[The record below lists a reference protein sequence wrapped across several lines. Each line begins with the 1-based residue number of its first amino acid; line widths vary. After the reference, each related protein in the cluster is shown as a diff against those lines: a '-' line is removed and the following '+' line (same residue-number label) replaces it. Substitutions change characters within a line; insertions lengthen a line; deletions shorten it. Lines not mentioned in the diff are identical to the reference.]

1 MSPFVHFTNT
11 ARRPV
16 CQACAGFRDVMGNRV
31 EHIGAALTELT
42 FHSYFSL
49 LEAGVACHCFTDSI
63 KDPYF
68 PSLVIESFSL
78 IQNAACLH
86 LSEWF

>member
-1 MSPFVHFTNT
+1 M
-11 ARRPV
+11 
-16 CQACAGFRDVMGNRV
+16 CQACARFRDVMGNRV
-31 EHIGAALTELT
+31 AHIGAALMELI

-49 LEAGVACHCFTDSI
+49 MEACVACHCFTDSI

-68 PSLVIESFSL
+68 PSLLIESFSL
-78 IQNAACLH
+78 IQNVVCLN